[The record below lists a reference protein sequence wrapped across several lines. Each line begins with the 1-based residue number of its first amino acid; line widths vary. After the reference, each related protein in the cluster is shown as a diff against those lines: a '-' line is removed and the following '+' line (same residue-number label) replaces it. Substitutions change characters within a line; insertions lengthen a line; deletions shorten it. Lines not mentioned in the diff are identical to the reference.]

1 MKKIIAVGMILMLTM
16 AMVACGGSKDAG
28 SGGAES
34 TGSRVSDEEAELA
47 FMTSFVAI
55 FTASMGLAFGQEV
68 PGASLDPDT
77 EVLTFTD
84 FDMSVLASEESEIPY
99 TAVSG
104 TATPVDDDMAAD
116 LTMVGGP
123 VESIQYTMSSEML
136 QSEDG
141 FSITVTVN
149 GREMDLDLTPEDLQ

>member
-1 MKKIIAVGMILMLTM
+1 
-16 AMVACGGSKDAG
+16 
-28 SGGAES
+28 
-34 TGSRVSDEEAELA
+34 
-47 FMTSFVAI
+47 
-55 FTASMGLAFGQEV
+55 
-68 PGASLDPDT
+68 
-77 EVLTFTD
+77 
-84 FDMSVLASEESEIPY
+84 
-99 TAVSG
+99 
-104 TATPVDDDMAAD
+104 MAAD